1 MVDPALLLELPD
13 PGVDEGVARPAVVK
27 QGQVLLVLTPGD
39 VDADQVSLH
48 LSIEWIVGGHHVELP
63 PDELAHY
70 VVAGRGA
77 TLVDLQ

>member
-1 MVDPALLLELPD
+1 M
-13 PGVDEGVARPAVVK
+13 
-27 QGQVLLVLTPGD
+27 LLVLTPGD

-48 LSIEWIVGGHHVELP
+48 LSIEWIVGGHHVEELP